1 MASIMEEYF
10 YCVNFESR
18 LGLERTGRAL
28 LKDATN
34 ENHLDFVGDNLAIN
48 FINTR
53 RMVEGQL
60 TDTLQS
66 DSDVKAW
73 LKRLEVP
80 VVKGTLPFSDG
91 VLLEKARKLR
101 EIALAAVKDRKSGK
115 TPSLAAL
122 NRFLRD
128 APSRVALTTDDAK
141 NIRVTRVYGKE
152 TVEGFLAPVAEAV
165 ADLLAEGDF
174 DLVRHCEGNSCVL
187 WFYDRTKGHRR
198 RWCSS
203 TGCGNRAKVAAF
215 RARASQS
222 PAANG
227 R

>member
-1 MASIMEEYF
+1 M
-10 YCVNFESR
+10 
-18 LGLERTGRAL
+18 
-28 LKDATN
+28 KDTTN

-73 LKRLEVP
+73 LRRLEVP
-80 VVKGTLPFSDG
+80 VTTGSLPFSDG
-91 VLLEKARKLR
+91 VLLKRTRQLR
-101 EIALAAVKDRKSGK
+101 EIALAAVQDRKSGK
-115 TPSLAAL
+115 KPSLAAL
-122 NRFLRD
+122 NRFLAD
-128 APSRVALTTDDAK
+128 APSHAVLTTDDTR

-152 TVEGFLAPVAEAV
+152 TVEAFLAPVAEAV
-165 ADLLAEGDF
+165 ADLLADGDF
-174 DLVRHCEGNSCVL
+174 NFVRHCEGNACVM

-198 RWCSS
+198 RWCTS

-215 RARASQS
+215 RARASKI
-222 PAANG
+222 
-227 R
+227 